1 MFKYIELPA
10 TDNDI
15 MPWIAY
21 AFRITGPLRGESMDP
36 QWILPIK
43 GQQWRALIFSVILAR
58 ASCETSIWIVSD
70 FRRHGAHMT
79 SL

>member
-21 AFRITGPLRGESMDP
+21 AFRMVLTIPWKSKNSSASDA
-36 QWILPIK
+36 IL
-43 GQQWRALIFSVILAR
+43 LIGN
-58 ASCETSIWIVSD
+58 TKQIVYK
-70 FRRHGAHMT
+70 
-79 SL
+79 